1 MGSVEVQAHRQAHK
15 LGWDTKLKSQSRSH
29 TFPPACQMELE
40 HQVARIAMGRSA
52 ITSRAEPIS
61 NTEIAHTARTISST
75 YNKLA
80 VRKRR
85 AVFRAAA
92 GIVKRFKAGSIT
104 EEAAVVQ
111 TMAQKLPKLA
121 RTPSVHLGRILGL
134 AYSNHRA
141 VYCAVL

>member
-29 TFPPACQMELE
+29 TFPPACQTELE
-40 HQVARIAMGRSA
+40 QQVARIAMGRSA

-121 RTPSVHLGRILGL
+121 RIPSVHLGRILGL
-134 AYSNHRA
+134 HS
-141 VYCAVL
+141 VQ